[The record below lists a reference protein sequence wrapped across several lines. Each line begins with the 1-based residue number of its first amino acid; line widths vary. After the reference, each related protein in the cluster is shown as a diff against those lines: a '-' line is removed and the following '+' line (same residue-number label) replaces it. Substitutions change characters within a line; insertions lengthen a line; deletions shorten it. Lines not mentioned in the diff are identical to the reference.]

1 MSSEAVKR
9 ELSGS
14 VDGKG
19 IVVGS
24 GSPSDTVIHEAVVS
38 AVAGT
43 YDEIWL
49 FGYNSH
55 TSDVVVTIE
64 WGDDVVPRVITL
76 EPGGGY
82 KGLIPLIPGLLLR
95 NTNVV
100 ARASVPNVVIIDG
113 FVHRITD

>member
-1 MSSEAVKR
+1 MSSSAVKR

-19 IVVGS
+19 IVLGS
-24 GSPSDTVIHEAVVS
+24 GSPSDTVVHEGVVS
-38 AVAGT
+38 AVDGT
-43 YDEIWL
+43 YDEVWL

-55 TSDVVVTIE
+55 TADVIVTIE
-64 WGDDVVPRVITL
+64 WGDAVVPRVITL

-82 KGLIPLIPGLLLR
+82 KGLIPLIPGLLIR
-95 NTNVV
+95 NNDVV
-100 ARASVPNVVIIDG
+100 AKASVPDVVIIDG